1 MGWKGGR
8 GEPSFFLS
16 FPRFFRAL
24 PGGWGGG
31 QQQQQQQQ
39 QQKQQQQQQQQQQR
53 VVHVDDVAM

>member
-1 MGWKGGR
+1 MEGREGGA
-8 GEPSFFLS
+8 FLS

-39 QQKQQQQQQQQQQR
+39 KQQQQQQQQQR
-53 VVHVDDVAM
+53 VVHVDEVAM